1 MFPTIVRSS
10 SGEVVLIPTLPELS
24 MVMTSVAPLLPVR
37 KCMSAPVVPTPE
49 VVLKE
54 RSEVVSDPPTI
65 KGEVMLVAN
74 VGLSLNTATPVP
86 VSSERESVR

>member
-1 MFPTIVRSS
+1 
-10 SGEVVLIPTLPELS
+10 
-24 MVMTSVAPLLPVR
+24 
-37 KCMSAPVVPTPE
+37 MSAPVVPTPE